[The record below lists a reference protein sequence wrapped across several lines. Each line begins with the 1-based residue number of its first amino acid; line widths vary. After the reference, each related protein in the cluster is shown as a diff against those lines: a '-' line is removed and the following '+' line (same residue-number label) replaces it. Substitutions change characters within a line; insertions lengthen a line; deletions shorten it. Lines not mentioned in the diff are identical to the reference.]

1 MTKLLFLHA
10 FVTDSPQT
18 MTSAQDAL
26 IWGTK
31 NYLIVP
37 EVTQMGT
44 NYPSIVPK
52 GTLPASV
59 GNKRYPFR
67 AQKAHFGNKTTPK
80 CALQHLS
87 TLHQAQNRLKRAL
100 NRHLGHKMHPK
111 RAREPATSKPATAN
125 QQIFSR
131 RVFTNSSIE
140 MPAARTWA
148 GTRLIGVM
156 PGTVLVS
163 RKKISPSRTM

>member
-10 FVTDSPQT
+10 FVTDSPQN

-31 NYLIVP
+31 NYLNVP

-111 RAREPATSKPATAN
+111 RARDPGTGN
-125 QQIFSR
+125 QQTGNRKSANIL
-131 RVFTNSSIE
+131 NKSIHK
-140 MPAARTWA
+140 
-148 GTRLIGVM
+148 L
-156 PGTVLVS
+156 LH
-163 RKKISPSRTM
+163 

>member
-1 MTKLLFLHA
+1 MTKRLFLHA
-10 FVTDSPQT
+10 FVTDNPQN

-31 NYLIVP
+31 NYLNVP

-67 AQKAHFGNKTTPK
+67 ARQPAFCNRKSANILNKSIHK
-80 CALQHLS
+80 L
-87 TLHQAQNRLKRAL
+87 LH
-100 NRHLGHKMHPK
+100 
-111 RAREPATSKPATAN
+111 
-125 QQIFSR
+125 
-131 RVFTNSSIE
+131 
-140 MPAARTWA
+140 
-148 GTRLIGVM
+148 
-156 PGTVLVS
+156 
-163 RKKISPSRTM
+163 